1 MTRQSSAVQCEET
14 GEGLQYLMAK
24 YKYKMYQLSG
34 PLMTSGAGSSKSGT
48 IIVDCSQEQCAQLW
62 SGHGNLPLFSS
73 YLWQVTA
80 SFLGQQQQLTKDH
93 CNCWRIYPIPA
104 CADL

>member
-1 MTRQSSAVQCEET
+1 MS
-14 GEGLQYLMAK
+14 K

-48 IIVDCSQEQCAQLW
+48 IIVDCSQEQWAQLW
-62 SGHGNLPLFSS
+62 S
-73 YLWQVTA
+73 WQLA
-80 SFLGQQQQLTKDH
+80 SFQFLFMASDSFFPRAAAAANQGPLQLLEA
-93 CNCWRIYPIPA
+93 YPSPA

>member
-1 MTRQSSAVQCEET
+1 
-14 GEGLQYLMAK
+14 MAK

-34 PLMTSGAGSSKSGT
+34 PLMTSAAGSSKSGT
-48 IIVDCSQEQCAQLW
+48 IIVDCSQEQWVPARAQLW
-62 SGHGNLPLFSS
+62 SWQLASFQRSS

-80 SFLGQQQQLTKDH
+80 VSWGQGPLQLLEDLP
-93 CNCWRIYPIPA
+93 RPA

>member
-1 MTRQSSAVQCEET
+1 MS
-14 GEGLQYLMAK
+14 K

-48 IIVDCSQEQCAQLW
+48 IIVDCSQEQCNGSQPGPS

-80 SFLGQQQQLTKDH
+80 SFLGQQQPGTTVIVGGFTPAQLALIY
-93 CNCWRIYPIPA
+93 NCRHRDKKIRGR
-104 CADL
+104 